1 LRERCAGR
9 LGVQQG
15 EQGKH
20 YGENLLGDAMRRAR
34 AAALE
39 VGGWSL
45 FVNAKGDE
53 AAGFYRKY
61 GFISLPSNPLVLFMP
76 FANMPEQNR
85 LCAIGAV
92 DILVDVG
99 NSGV

>member
-1 LRERCAGR
+1 MMTPFVAALEKVHDVKRFNCGNDALAR

-76 FANMPEQNR
+76 FANMPE
-85 LCAIGAV
+85 
-92 DILVDVG
+92 
-99 NSGV
+99 